1 MCFQNFHHTFSIL
14 AAIHLFTRSV
24 TKSKISTSPVKKLVT
39 ATLGVCVSLH
49 LSSLCS
55 YKIILQLFL
64 LLPLPPSLTLPHN
77 QTPSIPCIYQ
87 NITPMLHLY
96 KIIKNH
102 IFVLTS
108 THKDGIINL
117 MVITDYVCHPH
128 GTISCYNPENSC
140 LNSWTSFLDH
150 IKLDLKNVKKL

>member
-24 TKSKISTSPVKKLVT
+24 TKSKISTSPVKKLVA

-55 YKIILQLFL
+55 YTPHIS
-64 LLPLPPSLTLPHN
+64 PLPPHSPLTLPHN
-77 QTPSIPCIYQ
+77 QTPSIPCIYP

-102 IFVLTS
+102 IFILTS